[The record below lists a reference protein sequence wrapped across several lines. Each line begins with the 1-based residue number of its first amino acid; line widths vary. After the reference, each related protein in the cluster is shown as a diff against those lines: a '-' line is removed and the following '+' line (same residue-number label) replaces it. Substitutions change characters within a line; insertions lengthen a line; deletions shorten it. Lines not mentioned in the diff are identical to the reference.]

1 MNKNYITI
9 AIGFLLLI
17 YVIFGLYRD
26 KQIEIKKSAIL
37 TEKLSQLERDIE
49 KNNQIIADNELSKRE
64 QENQSLE
71 RQEQINVE
79 LKNNDCA
86 NQFVPVPVSASLY
99 NRAKNIR
106 KSPDSSQSIK

>member
-26 KQIEIKKSAIL
+26 KQIEIEKSAIL

-49 KNNQIIADNELSKRE
+49 KNNQITAENELSKRE
-64 QENQSLE
+64 LENQSLE
-71 RQEQINVE
+71 RQEQINVK

>member
-1 MNKNYITI
+1 MNKTHITI
-9 AIGFLLLI
+9 AISFLLFAYI
-17 YVIFGLYRD
+17 IFDLYQD
-26 KQIEIKKSAIL
+26 KKTEIKKSAIL
-37 TEKLSQLERDIE
+37 TVKLSQLERDIE

-86 NQFVPVPVSASLY
+86 NQFVPMPVSASLY
-99 NRAKNIR
+99 NRAKNLR
-106 KSPDSSQSIK
+106 K

>member
-26 KQIEIKKSAIL
+26 KQIEIEKSAIL

-64 QENQSLE
+64 LENQSLE

-86 NQFVPVPVSASLY
+86 NQFVPMPVSASMY

>member
-26 KQIEIKKSAIL
+26 KQIEIEKSAIL

-49 KNNQIIADNELSKRE
+49 KNNQITAENELSKRE
-64 QENQSLE
+64 LENQSLE

-99 NRAKNIR
+99 NRAKNLR
-106 KSPDSSQSIK
+106 K

>member
-17 YVIFGLYRD
+17 YVIFDLYRD
-26 KQIEIKKSAIL
+26 KQIETKKSAIL

-49 KNNQIIADNELSKRE
+49 KNNQIVADNELSKRE

-71 RQEQINVE
+71 RQEKINAE

-86 NQFVPVPVSASLY
+86 NQFVPMPISASLY

-106 KSPDSSQSIK
+106 K

>member
-1 MNKNYITI
+1 MNKMHITI
-9 AIGFLLLI
+9 AISFLLFAYI
-17 YVIFGLYRD
+17 IFDLYQD
-26 KQIEIKKSAIL
+26 KQTEIKKSAML
-37 TEKLSQLERDIE
+37 AEKLSQLERDIE

-106 KSPDSSQSIK
+106 KSPDSSRSIK

>member
-1 MNKNYITI
+1 MNKTHMTI
-9 AIGFLLLI
+9 AISFLLFAYI
-17 YVIFGLYRD
+17 IFDLYQD
-26 KQIEIKKSAIL
+26 KQTEIKKSAIL

-49 KNNQIIADNELSKRE
+49 KNNQIIADNESSKRE

-106 KSPDSSQSIK
+106 K

>member
-1 MNKNYITI
+1 MNKTYVTI
-9 AIGFLLLI
+9 AISFLLFAYI
-17 YVIFGLYRD
+17 IFDLYQD
-26 KQIEIKKSAIL
+26 KQNEIKKSAIL

-71 RQEQINVE
+71 RQEQINEE

-86 NQFVPVPVSASLY
+86 NQFVPMPISASLY

-106 KSPDSSQSIK
+106 K